1 MLDLL
6 KCSLFSKSALSD
18 LFLETKPFLQPERLS
33 ACCFVNNS
41 NNNNTNGFQIK
52 VKLFMRKSDGKIVF
66 AQGEED
72 FADFVFSFLTFP
84 LGGVVRKFK
93 GYSSLGSIDGL
104 YKSMNDLNGCKYFL
118 SDDIKNRL
126 VDPFIASQFKLSK
139 QILPIKEPPLLQYY
153 YDDRDDFITAS
164 SENRALTGDRY
175 KLLDPKSSTGSNG
188 GGYVKGPA
196 VFMATDDLVVLPMT
210 PSSALSLLDS
220 LQTPPTELK
229 EKIVTIGFNEVRPVL
244 ALSLH
249 HIHMVVCV

>member
-1 MLDLL
+1 
-6 KCSLFSKSALSD
+6 
-18 LFLETKPFLQPERLS
+18 
-33 ACCFVNNS
+33 
-41 NNNNTNGFQIK
+41 
-52 VKLFMRKSDGKIVF
+52 MRKSDGKIVF

-84 LGGVVRKFK
+84 LGGVVRKFR

-104 YKSMNDLNGCKYFL
+104 YKSMNDLNGCKYFT

-153 YDDRDDFITAS
+153 YHNVYDDLITAS
-164 SENRALTGDRY
+164 SENQALNRDRCH
-175 KLLDPKSSTGSNG
+175 LVDPKSSTGSNG

-229 EKIVTIGFNEVRPVL
+229 EKIVTIGFNEGCSIL
-244 ALSLH
+244 KAALTSKSALTNGLRH
-249 HIHMVVCV
+249 LITQVKEEKCAYTLLGVC